1 MKHNGVREFPFADKQ
16 GKAGTCSPEVLY
28 ITGGIFLAG
37 TFMSAILFRIDRL
50 KTKRA
55 KTKTKD
61 TLLPD
66 D

>member
-1 MKHNGVREFPFADKQ
+1 MKHNGVREFPFTDKQ

-28 ITGGIFLAG
+28 ITGSIFLAG
-37 TFMSAILFRIDRL
+37 TMVSAILFQIDRL